1 MEDVKHPEIF
11 GTVTIGERG
20 QIVIPSHLREKLRL
34 KKGDKLVVFCHL
46 NQIIGLIRSNEMYEF
61 LNRIT
66 NRMVKQVEKLKEA
79 IKKPAL

>member
-1 MEDVKHPEIF
+1 MENVKHPEIF

-20 QIVIPSHLREKLRL
+20 QIVIPSHLREKLHL
-34 KKGDKLVVFCHL
+34 MKGDKLVIFCHL

-66 NRMVKQVEKLKEA
+66 NRMVKNVEKFKEA
-79 IKKPAL
+79 IKKQGI

>member
-1 MEDVKHPEIF
+1 METIKNPEIF

-34 KKGDKLVVFCHL
+34 KKGDKLMIFCHL
-46 NQIIGLIRSNEMYEF
+46 NQIIGLVRSNEMYEF

-66 NRMVKQVEKLKEA
+66 SRMVKQVDKFKEA
-79 IKKPAL
+79 IKKQGL